1 MPEFIINLLQDAGT
15 IELIAGAVLA
25 FLGVQ
30 NRDKIMALIKSLLN
44 GGKTKPDDGTTP
56 VTPDDNNKDTDRL
69 TDEIALLRAKATITT
84 FGDKYQH
91 QKCAADVREAIAHM
105 LTDTVDANDTEPA
118 HA

>member
-1 MPEFIINLLQDAGT
+1 MEWVISLLQNTDT
-15 IELIAGAVLA
+15 VTLIAGAILTA
-25 FLGVQ
+25 MGVQ
-30 NRDKIMALIKSLLN
+30 NRDKILKVITGLIPKP
-44 GGKTKPDDGTTP
+44 TPDDDTTP
-56 VTPDDNNKDTDRL
+56 VNPDGDKDSDRL

-105 LTDTVDANDTEPA
+105 LTDTVDAKDAEPA